1 MPSPSQ
7 SNLGLLV
14 VCLGTIVAPLDTA
27 VNIAFPSITRAF
39 ALEVE
44 DIRWVVI
51 AYVLTY
57 ASLMLI
63 FGKIGDLLGYRH
75 IFRLGLLVCAA
86 GFVAC
91 SLAPT
96 YGLLLLGRV
105 LQGIGIAL
113 TLSCAPALATSLF
126 EERERTRVLGA
137 YAAITAAGAALGPLI
152 GGFLVERWDWNA
164 VFWFRAPL
172 VLVALALSGALPAV
186 PRPGSARGFDA
197 LGAVLLVAWMSALL
211 LAFSVR
217 AESFGLALPLGLA
230 LLAVASFAAFIV
242 RETLH
247 PEPIVRPSLFRDID
261 FALMNAAS
269 IAVHLATFS
278 VLLLV
283 PYFLVGTLGLD
294 VAIGGIVLGLGAG
307 GMIVGSWLAGR
318 LAARTRVGR
327 LALAGVALCVAGL
340 CTISAWT
347 PATGLAV
354 MGLSLLVQGVGVGL
368 FQVAY
373 TDLVTATLPLS
384 DRGVAGSLAM
394 VTRTLGI
401 VGGATGLSAAF
412 RRFETAALSAGAS
425 ASDAFLAAFQST
437 FFYAAVGLAL
447 FLALSLLRPRLWL
460 WGS

>member
-1 MPSPSQ
+1 MPNPSR
-7 SNLGLLV
+7 STLGLLV
-14 VCLGTIVAPLDTA
+14 VGLGTIVAPLDTA

-63 FGKIGDLLGYRH
+63 FGKLGDLLGYRH

-96 YGLLLLGRV
+96 YGLLLLGRI

-197 LGAVLLVAWMSALL
+197 LGAVLLVAWVSALL
-211 LAFSVR
+211 LAFSVP
-217 AESFGLALPLGLA
+217 AEPFGLALRLGLA
-230 LLAVASFAAFIV
+230 LLALAGFVAFLI
-242 RETLH
+242 RESRH
-247 PEPIVRPSLFRDID
+247 PEPIVRPSLFRNID
-261 FALMNAAS
+261 FAIMNAAS
-269 IAVHLATFS
+269 IAVYFATFG

-283 PYFLVGTLGLD
+283 PYYLLGTMGLD
-294 VAIGGIVLGLGAG
+294 VASGGLVLALGAG
-307 GMIVGSWLAGR
+307 GMVVGAWLAGR
-318 LAARTRVGR
+318 LAARARVGR
-327 LALAGVALCVAGL
+327 LALLGVVLCIAGL
-340 CTISAWT
+340 WAVSTWT
-347 PATGLAV
+347 PTTTRV
-354 MGLSLLVQGVGVGL
+354 VTGLSLLLQGVGLGL

-373 TDLVTATLPLS
+373 TDLVTATLPLR

-394 VTRTLGI
+394 VTRTIGI

-412 RRFETAALSAGAS
+412 HHFEMASASAGAS
-425 ASDAFLAAFQST
+425 AADAFLAGFQST
-437 FFYAAVGLAL
+437 FHYAAFGLAL
-447 FLALSLLRPRLWL
+447 CLALSLLRPRVWL
-460 WGS
+460 SSG